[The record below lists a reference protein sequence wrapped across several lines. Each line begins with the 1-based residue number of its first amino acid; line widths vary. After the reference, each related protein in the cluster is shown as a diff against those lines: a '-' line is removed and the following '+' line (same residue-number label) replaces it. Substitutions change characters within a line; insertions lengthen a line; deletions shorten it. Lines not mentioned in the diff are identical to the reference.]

1 MPTHSSILLVDS
13 DTNFRRMVKALIRRH
28 YPHIIVREARNQRD
42 ALRQVRCF
50 PPGLILTEID
60 MSGHRSLDLPRRMR
74 AMYPETVIAV
84 LTSYDLPEYREAAFQ
99 AGAHHFVSK
108 SLPSGPAILAI
119 VEEELNAS
127 HPIPPH
133 AKKGQDDA
141 HRERKPVPGR
151 CPDESLPDQKRST
164 ENTDPGHRRPGAS
177 SKRSAL

>member
-28 YPHIIVREARNQRD
+28 YPHIIVREACNQRD
-42 ALRQVRCF
+42 ALRQARCF
-50 PPGLILTEID
+50 PPGLILMEID
-60 MSGHRSLDLPRRMR
+60 ISGHRSLDLPRRMR

-119 VEEELNAS
+119 VEEVLNAS

-133 AKKGQDDA
+133 AKKGHGDA
-141 HRERKPVPGR
+141 HRKRKPVSGR
-151 CPDESLPDQKRST
+151 RPDESLPDQKRST
-164 ENTDPGHRRPGAS
+164 ENSDPGHRRPGAS
-177 SKRSAL
+177 SK